1 MIYIL
6 ALYGALIP
14 GLLIAE
20 LNENRLLQRALK
32 PAAALGFILIA
43 ISVGALDHQ
52 YGRIILVGLLACA
65 LGDVCLLSRNTPKLF
80 IAGMASFAFGH
91 LAYLYAFAG
100 VAAEVSA
107 LALIIKATLVT
118 LIGVGVYKWLHPHLP
133 KDMRL
138 AVPLY
143 FIIILIMLIN
153 ALNLPL
159 DWPLVLAMAGAVL
172 FAVSDVFVA
181 RDRFVLPTPRNALA
195 ITPLYF
201 GAQALIALSTHVSF

>member
-1 MIYIL
+1 MIYSL

-14 GLLIAE
+14 GLLVAE
-20 LNENRLLQRALK
+20 LNENRLLQRVLK
-32 PAAALGFILIA
+32 PAAALGFIIIA
-43 ISVGALDHQ
+43 ISVGAVEHQ
-52 YGRIILVGLLACA
+52 YGRIILAGLIACG
-65 LGDVCLLSRNTPKLF
+65 LGDVCLLSRNSPKLF

-107 LALIIKATLVT
+107 LALIIKAGLITF
-118 LIGVGVYKWLHPHLP
+118 IGVGVYKWLHPHLP
-133 KDMRL
+133 KDLRL

-153 ALNLPL
+153 VLNLPMEQ
-159 DWPLVLAMAGAVL
+159 PLVLAMAGAVL
-172 FAVSDVFVA
+172 FAISDVFVA
-181 RDRFVLPTPRNALA
+181 RDRFVSPTPRNAFA

-201 GAQALIALSTHVSF
+201 GAQALIALSAQAPI